1 MKVYLVTTE
10 HPGDHYP
17 LIDVHSVWATS
28 ELAKLEAAW
37 VRENGN
43 EFDIVHVDEW
53 EVQDEVAHH
62 PAASDNVSGNI
73 VDVVPFTDIPQ
84 LSFPCRFIV
93 GSESITVLGV
103 VRDDVGRVC
112 ALITERG

>member
-28 ELAKLEAAW
+28 ELAELEAAW
-37 VRENGN
+37 VRENGD
-43 EFDIVHVDEW
+43 EFDIVHVEEW
-53 EVQDEVAHH
+53 EVEDTASNH
-62 PAASDNVSGNI
+62 PATSSNVSGNI
-73 VDVVPFTDIPQ
+73 IDVVPFADIPP
-84 LSFPCRFIV
+84 LTFPGRFSI